1 MTKEITASTEQFLF
15 TLEQMYLAGVM
26 DEQSSEEEEVLT
38 PEDLRERIVSHLKD
52 ITANLEKSN
61 EVEEEIS
68 DESTF
73 EEE

>member
-26 DEQSSEEEEVLT
+26 DEQASEEEEILT

-52 ITANLEKSN
+52 ITTNLEKSD

-73 EEE
+73 EGE

>member
-1 MTKEITASTEQFLF
+1 LTKEITASTEQFLF

-26 DEQSSEEEEVLT
+26 DEQASEEEEVLT

-68 DESTF
+68 DEITF

>member
-26 DEQSSEEEEVLT
+26 DEQASEEEEVLT
-38 PEDLRERIVSHLKD
+38 PEYLRERIVSHLKD
-52 ITANLEKSN
+52 ITANSEKSN

-68 DESTF
+68 DESTS

>member
-26 DEQSSEEEEVLT
+26 DEQASEEEEVLT

>member
-1 MTKEITASTEQFLF
+1 LTKEITASTEQFLF

-26 DEQSSEEEEVLT
+26 DEQASEEEEVLT

>member
-1 MTKEITASTEQFLF
+1 MTKEITASTEQFLY

-26 DEQSSEEEEVLT
+26 DEQASEEEEVLT

>member
-26 DEQSSEEEEVLT
+26 DEQASEEEEVLT
-38 PEDLRERIVSHLKD
+38 PKDLRERIVSHLEN
-52 ITANLEKSN
+52 ITTYLEKTN
-61 EVEEEIS
+61 VVEEEIS

-73 EEE
+73 EGK

>member
-15 TLEQMYLAGVM
+15 TLEQMYLAGIM
-26 DEQSSEEEEVLT
+26 DEQASEEEEVLT